1 MWLLVALDDRA
12 LKYDEAYKIHYVDG
26 QPAAEYYFDEKTA
39 QALEDD
45 GFLTEMW
52 DKFDAMFDWG
62 DFDFFEPDKCVKF
75 REWLLDRMKQP
86 MNDTVRPVYEKML
99 EFANLA
105 IKCNTGIAF
114 DF

>member
-1 MWLLVALDDRA
+1 MWLSVALDDRA

-26 QPAAEYYFDEKTA
+26 EPSVEYYFDEKTA

-52 DKFDAMFDWG
+52 DKFDAMFDW
-62 DFDFFEPDKCVKF
+62 DDYDFFEPDKCVGF
-75 REWLLDRMKQP
+75 RQWLLDRMKRP

-99 EFANLA
+99 EYANLA

>member
-1 MWLLVALDDRA
+1 MRLLVALDDRA

-26 QPAAEYYFDEKTA
+26 QPTANYYFDEKTA

-62 DFDFFEPDKCVKF
+62 ILISLSPTSV
-75 REWLLDRMKQP
+75 
-86 MNDTVRPVYEKML
+86 
-99 EFANLA
+99 LA
-105 IKCNTGIAF
+105 SVSGCLIG
-114 DF
+114 

>member
-26 QPAAEYYFDEKTA
+26 QPAAEYYFDEKIA

-75 REWLLDRMKQP
+75 REWLLDRMKRP
-86 MNDTVRPVYEKML
+86 MN
-99 EFANLA
+99 ANFPEQSNSSPLR
-105 IKCNTGIAF
+105 KCPKPAKILYF
-114 DF
+114 